1 MNCLFVLEDDGSLLI
16 HLPIDGMIEG
26 PLVHRVM
33 QQRNN
38 PSLMQLK
45 RLAVEAQLG
54 FVFTEGD

>member
-1 MNCLFVLEDDGSLLI
+1 MLEDDGSLLI